1 MTSEVSQQDHFFS
14 DALKQLNRLWNHIR
28 SQGIFSAILAGVDR
42 AVRETTGL
50 PYERFSRITPQI
62 YLGGQPQAA
71 RLKELAARGIT
82 AVVNMRSEYDYPKET
97 HWGAMDYLHLPT
109 TDNTAPSL
117 EHLFEGVKFIEKEV
131 AEGGKVYVHC
141 WEGLGRG
148 PSMTAAYFI
157 SQGMTLDEAI
167 AKIRTVRRF
176 IHLTPEQL
184 DQLKLFSKAL
194 PEYQQEGMDFF
205 LKTETS
211 RGDS

>member
-1 MTSEVSQQDHFFS
+1 MTPEVSQQDNFLTYS
-14 DALKQLNRLWNHIR
+14 RNQLNRLWNHLR
-28 SQGIFSAILAGVDR
+28 SQGIYSAMLSGVDR
-42 AVRETTGL
+42 FVREYTGL

-71 RLKELAARGIT
+71 RLKALAARGIT
-82 AVVNMRSEYDYPKET
+82 AVVNMRSEYQYPQET
-97 HWGAMDYLHLPT
+97 QWGAMKYLHLPT
-109 TDNTAPSL
+109 TDHTAPTL
-117 EHLFEGVKFIEKEV
+117 DHLFEGVTFIEEQV
-131 AEGGKVYVHC
+131 AKGGKVYIHC

-157 SQGMTLDEAI
+157 SQGLSLDEAL
-167 AKIRTVRRF
+167 AKIRRVRRF

-184 DQLKLFSKAL
+184 DQLKIFSKAL
-194 PEYQQEGMDFF
+194 PEYEAEGADFS